1 MNRIS
6 IFFASLLII
15 CSTLNGQEIDPSQY
29 LELNVENEFSPLLA
43 AMPVQMETGG
53 AKILKQTDGSLWLV
67 SIGTTIVKPVTAAEL
82 LRRRTVAQTKA
93 KSGAVAELN
102 GTSVKSTTILTTKD
116 TVIIQNG
123 IESGSSEETLNESIV
138 IEAKGVVKEMPVV
151 GTWLDKT
158 GQIYFLAI
166 GKRIK

>member
-1 MNRIS
+1 MNRINV
-6 IFFASLLII
+6 FYVLLFII
-15 CSTLNGQEIDPSQY
+15 CITLNGQEIDPSQY
-29 LELNVENEFSPLLA
+29 LELNVEKEFCPLLA

-67 SIGTTIVKPVTAAEL
+67 SIGTTTVKPITASEL
-82 LRRRTVAQTKA
+82 IRRRTVAQTKA

-102 GTSVKSTTILTTKD
+102 GASVKSTTIMTTKD
-116 TVIIQNG
+116 TVIIQKG
-123 IESGSSEETLNESIV
+123 IEFGRSEETLDESIV
-138 IEAKGVVKEMPVV
+138 IEAKGVIKEMPVI